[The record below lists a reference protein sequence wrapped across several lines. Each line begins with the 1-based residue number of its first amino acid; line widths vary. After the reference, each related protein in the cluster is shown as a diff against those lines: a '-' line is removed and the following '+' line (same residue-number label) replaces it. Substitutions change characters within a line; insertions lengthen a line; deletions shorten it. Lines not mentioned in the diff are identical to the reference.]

1 MSIYGIHPYGWDA
14 NMVVRWSHICPW
26 KTIAQVFQDF
36 SPSIRLMV
44 GNGERICF
52 WEDPWW
58 GNQPLCSQF
67 LGLYRVIFVKNLT
80 VLVVYGNS
88 YPLFWNLNFR
98 HNLTDTK
105 IELLQKLTSFLS
117 SVHFSPSM
125 ADSRVWSLSSSDLFS
140 VKFFFLGLVKFLKPC
155 LVPSWPSFCG
165 DQKPLQR
172 LSPCLVSSTWEC
184 KHQ

>member
-1 MSIYGIHPYGWDA
+1 
-14 NMVVRWSHICPW
+14 MVVRWSRRCPW

-117 SVHFSPSM
+117 SMHFSPSM
-125 ADSRVWSLSSSDLFS
+125 ADSRVWYLSSSNLFF
-140 VKFFFLGLVKFLKPC
+140 VK
-155 LVPSWPSFCG
+155 SWPCQISQILFCSFRSSFYG
-165 DQKPLQR
+165 VQKPLKR
-172 LSPCLVSSTWEC
+172 LRLLLG
-184 KHQ
+184 